1 MLDEM
6 LQVNHTSISMMQ
18 ADRYNSDAPIE
29 QRVAADRDEPF
40 VVFHIGLRIN
50 AFWKIHRYFQM
61 IPPVR

>member
-1 MLDEM
+1 
-6 LQVNHTSISMMQ
+6 MMQ